1 MIWKA
6 SNHKALMFKRF
17 FIKNSIN
24 VLLLRISGIVFMF
37 LLTLFLTNFFS
48 AEIVGQYDFVR
59 STIMILSGAS
69 LLGTNQAI
77 IYYSGILTSNK
88 SFGSIRFIYFK
99 MIFLILIACAVLY
112 MPMLIVEKETIN
124 QIFNKQG
131 AYELINLSLQGLL
144 FYSITMLNIDTIR
157 ALKHTLISEAFRNLF
172 RYTPFFV
179 FSAVLYIIDQPED
192 LVVWFIYSF
201 LVLFIISTIVV
212 FSILFKKDFPK
223 NADQHF
229 SSIDILKTSYPM
241 ALSAISY
248 FLMQSTDVLFIS
260 AYDTFESV
268 AYYSIAVKL
277 ATVTALALISANIVI
292 APKIASIYNEK
303 NFSELKLILK
313 KATRTNVLIS
323 LPIII
328 LLICFSDYVLSMFG
342 SNYVFAKNA
351 LWILLFAQ
359 FFNSI
364 TGPSALYLNMTGRQK
379 KLNVILLIS
388 LTINLVLNILLVP
401 TFGMLGAAIAT
412 TTSFVLSKAFASALV
427 FYLDNVKTFIS

>member
-1 MIWKA
+1 MYK
-6 SNHKALMFKRF
+6 NV
-17 FIKNSIN
+17 FIKNSLN
-24 VLLLRISGIVFMF
+24 VLLLRISGIMLMF
-37 LLTLFLTNFFS
+37 LLSLFLTNSFS
-48 AEIVGQYDFVR
+48 AELVGQYDFVR
-59 STIMILSGAS
+59 STLMILSGAS

-88 SFGSIRFIYFK
+88 SFGSIKRVYFK
-99 MIFLILIACAVLY
+99 MNFLILIACAVLY
-112 MPMLIVEKETIN
+112 VPILIIDKATIN

-131 AYELINLSLQGLL
+131 AYELVNLSLQGLV

-172 RYTPFFV
+172 RYMPFFV
-179 FSAVLYIIDQPED
+179 FSVILYIIDQPED

-212 FSILFKKDFPK
+212 YSLFLKKDFPK
-223 NADQHF
+223 NAHHHF

-248 FLMQSTDVLFIS
+248 FIMQSTDVLFIS

-277 ATVTALALISANIVI
+277 ATVTALALISVNIVI

-313 KATRTNVLIS
+313 KATRINVLIS

-328 LLICFSDYVLSMFG
+328 LLLSLSEHILSMFG
-342 SNYVFAKNA
+342 SNYIFAKNA

-388 LTINLVLNILLVP
+388 LIINIILNILLVP

-412 TTSFVLSKAFASALV
+412 TTSFVLSKVSASALV

>member
-1 MIWKA
+1 MLK
-6 SNHKALMFKRF
+6 NFL
-17 FIKNSIN
+17 IKNSLK
-24 VLLLRISGIVFMF
+24 VLLLRASGIVLMF
-37 LLTLFLTNFFS
+37 LLSLFLTNSFS

-59 STIMILSGAS
+59 SFLMILSGAS

-77 IYYSGILTSNK
+77 IYYSGILTSKK
-88 SFGSIRFIYFK
+88 SFGSIKSIYFK
-99 MIFLILIACAVLY
+99 MNFLILIACAILY
-112 MPMLIVEKETIN
+112 APLLVIDKEVIN

-131 AYELINLSLQGLL
+131 AYELVSLSLQGLV

-157 ALKHTLISEAFRNLF
+157 ALKHTLISEGFRNIF
-172 RYTPFFV
+172 RYMPFFI
-179 FSAVLYIIDQPED
+179 FSIILYIIDRPED
-192 LVVWFIYSF
+192 LVSWFIYSF
-201 LVLFIISTIVV
+201 VVIFVISTAVV
-212 FSILFKKDFPK
+212 YFFLFNKNFPK
-223 NADQHF
+223 SAAHNF
-229 SSIDILKTSYPM
+229 SSTEILRTSFPM

-277 ATVTALALISANIVI
+277 ATVTALALISVNIVI
-292 APKIASIYNEK
+292 APKIASIYNDK
-303 NFSELKLILK
+303 NFSQLKLILK
-313 KATRTNVLIS
+313 KATRINVVIS

-328 LLICFSDYVLSMFG
+328 LLFFFSEYVLSTFG
-342 SNYVFAKNA
+342 SNYTLAKNA

-388 LTINLVLNILLVP
+388 LVINIVLNILLVP
-401 TFGMLGAAIAT
+401 AFGMLGAATAT
-412 TTSFVLSKAFASALV
+412 TASFVFSKAFASALV

>member
-1 MIWKA
+1 
-6 SNHKALMFKRF
+6 
-17 FIKNSIN
+17 
-24 VLLLRISGIVFMF
+24 MF
-37 LLTLFLTNFFS
+37 LLSLFLTNSFS

-59 STIMILSGAS
+59 SFLMILSGAS

-77 IYYSGILTSNK
+77 IYYSGILTSKK
-88 SFGSIRFIYFK
+88 SFGSVKSIYFK
-99 MIFLILIACAVLY
+99 MNFLILVACAILY
-112 MPMLIVEKETIN
+112 TPLLVIDKEIIN

-131 AYELINLSLQGLL
+131 AYELVSLSLQGLV

-157 ALKHTLISEAFRNLF
+157 ALKHTLISEGFRNIF
-172 RYTPFFV
+172 RYTPFFI
-179 FSAVLYIIDQPED
+179 FSIILYIIDSPED

-201 LVLFIISTIVV
+201 VVIFVISTAVV
-212 FSILFKKDFPK
+212 YLFLFNKNFPK
-223 NADQHF
+223 SAAHNF
-229 SSIDILKTSYPM
+229 SSTEILRASYPM

-277 ATVTALALISANIVI
+277 ATVTALALISVNIVI
-292 APKIASIYNEK
+292 APKIASIYNDK
-303 NFSELKLILK
+303 NFSQLKLILK
-313 KATRTNVLIS
+313 KATRINVVIS

-328 LLICFSDYVLSMFG
+328 LLLFFSEHVLSTFG
-342 SNYVFAKNA
+342 SNYILAKNA
-351 LWILLFAQ
+351 LWILLIAQ

-379 KLNVILLIS
+379 KLNVILVTSLLI
-388 LTINLVLNILLVP
+388 NVVLNIILVP
-401 TFGMLGAAIAT
+401 ALGMLGAAIST
-412 TTSFVLSKAFASALV
+412 TTSFVISKILASALV

>member
-1 MIWKA
+1 
-6 SNHKALMFKRF
+6 MF
-17 FIKNSIN
+17 
-24 VLLLRISGIVFMF
+24 F
-37 LLTLFLTNFFS
+37 LSLFLTNSFS

-59 STIMILSGAS
+59 SSLMILSGAS

-77 IYYSGILTSNK
+77 IYYSGVLTSNK
-88 SFGSIRFIYFK
+88 SFGSIKSIYFK
-99 MIFLILIACAVLY
+99 MNFLILTACAVLY
-112 MPMLIVEKETIN
+112 TPMLMIEKETIN

-131 AYELINLSLQGLL
+131 AYELVNLSLRGLI

-172 RYTPFFV
+172 RYTPFFI
-179 FSAVLYIIDQPED
+179 FSVILYIIDQPED
-192 LVVWFIYSF
+192 LVVWFLNSF
-201 LVLFIISTIVV
+201 IVLFIISTIVV
-212 FSILFKKDFPK
+212 YSLFFKKDFPK
-223 NADQHF
+223 TVHDHF
-229 SSIDILKTSYPM
+229 SSIDILRTSYPM

-277 ATVTALALISANIVI
+277 ATVTALALISVNIVI
-292 APKIASIYNEK
+292 APKIASIYNDK

-313 KATRTNVLIS
+313 KATRINVLIS

-328 LLICFSDYVLSMFG
+328 LLICFSEYILSMFG
-342 SNYVFAKNA
+342 INYILAKNA
-351 LWILLFAQ
+351 LWILLIAQ

-388 LTINLVLNILLVP
+388 LIINVVLNIFLVP

-412 TTSFVLSKAFASALV
+412 TTSFVLSKVFASALV

>member
-1 MIWKA
+1 
-6 SNHKALMFKRF
+6 MFKNF
-17 FIKNSIN
+17 LIKNSLN
-24 VLLLRISGIVFMF
+24 VLLLRISGIILMF
-37 LLTLFLTNFFS
+37 FLSLFLTNSFS

-59 STIMILSGAS
+59 STLMILSGAS

-77 IYYSGILTSNK
+77 IYYSGVLTSNK
-88 SFGSIRFIYFK
+88 SFGSIKSIYFK
-99 MIFLILIACAVLY
+99 MNFLILTACAVLY
-112 MPMLIVEKETIN
+112 MPMLMIEKETIN

-131 AYELINLSLQGLL
+131 AYELVNLSLRGLI

-157 ALKHTLISEAFRNLF
+157 ALKHTVISEAFRNLF
-172 RYTPFFV
+172 RYTPFFI
-179 FSAVLYIIDQPED
+179 FSVILYIIDQPED
-192 LVVWFIYSF
+192 LAVWFLNSF
-201 LVLFIISTIVV
+201 IVLFIISTIVV
-212 FSILFKKDFPK
+212 YSLFFKKDFPK
-223 NADQHF
+223 TVHDHF
-229 SSIDILKTSYPM
+229 SSIDILRTSYPM

-277 ATVTALALISANIVI
+277 ATVTALALISVNIVI
-292 APKIASIYNEK
+292 APKIASIYNDK

-313 KATRTNVLIS
+313 KATRINVLIS

-328 LLICFSDYVLSMFG
+328 LLICFSEYILSMFG
-342 SNYVFAKNA
+342 INYILAKNA
-351 LWILLFAQ
+351 LWILLIAQ

-388 LTINLVLNILLVP
+388 LIINVVLNILLVP

-412 TTSFVLSKAFASALV
+412 TTSFVLSKVFASALV

>member
-1 MIWKA
+1 
-6 SNHKALMFKRF
+6 MFKNF
-17 FIKNSIN
+17 LIKNSLN
-24 VLLLRISGIVFMF
+24 VLLLRISGIILMF
-37 LLTLFLTNFFS
+37 FLSLFLTNSFS

-59 STIMILSGAS
+59 SSLMILSGAS

-77 IYYSGILTSNK
+77 IYYSGVLTSNK
-88 SFGSIRFIYFK
+88 SFGSIKSIYFK
-99 MIFLILIACAVLY
+99 MNFLILTACAVLY
-112 MPMLIVEKETIN
+112 MPMLMIEKETIN

-131 AYELINLSLQGLL
+131 AYELVNLSLRGLI

-172 RYTPFFV
+172 RYTPFFI
-179 FSAVLYIIDQPED
+179 FSVILYIIDQPED
-192 LVVWFIYSF
+192 LVVWFLNSF
-201 LVLFIISTIVV
+201 IVLFIISTIVV
-212 FSILFKKDFPK
+212 YSLFFKKDFPK
-223 NADQHF
+223 TVHDHF
-229 SSIDILKTSYPM
+229 SSIDILRTSYPM

-277 ATVTALALISANIVI
+277 ATVTALALISVNIVI
-292 APKIASIYNEK
+292 APKIASIYNDK

-313 KATRTNVLIS
+313 KATRINVLIS

-328 LLICFSDYVLSMFG
+328 LLICFSEYILSMFG
-342 SNYVFAKNA
+342 INYILAKNA
-351 LWILLFAQ
+351 LWILLIAQ

-388 LTINLVLNILLVP
+388 LIINVVLNIFLVP

-412 TTSFVLSKAFASALV
+412 TTSFVLSKVFASALV

>member
-1 MIWKA
+1 
-6 SNHKALMFKRF
+6 MF
-17 FIKNSIN
+17 
-24 VLLLRISGIVFMF
+24 F
-37 LLTLFLTNFFS
+37 LSLFLTNSFS

-59 STIMILSGAS
+59 SSLMILSGAS

-77 IYYSGILTSNK
+77 IYYSGVLTSNK
-88 SFGSIRFIYFK
+88 SFGSIKSIYFK
-99 MIFLILIACAVLY
+99 MNFLILTACAVLY
-112 MPMLIVEKETIN
+112 MPMLMIEKETIN

-131 AYELINLSLQGLL
+131 AYELVNLSLRGLI

-172 RYTPFFV
+172 RYTPFFI
-179 FSAVLYIIDQPED
+179 FSVILYIIDQPED
-192 LVVWFIYSF
+192 LVVWFLNSF
-201 LVLFIISTIVV
+201 IVLFIISTIVV
-212 FSILFKKDFPK
+212 YSLFFKKDFPK
-223 NADQHF
+223 TVHDHF
-229 SSIDILKTSYPM
+229 SSIDILRTSYPM

-277 ATVTALALISANIVI
+277 ATVTALALISVNIVI
-292 APKIASIYNEK
+292 APKIASIYNDK

-313 KATRTNVLIS
+313 KATRINVLIS

-328 LLICFSDYVLSMFG
+328 LLICFSEYILSMFG
-342 SNYVFAKNA
+342 INYILAKNA
-351 LWILLFAQ
+351 LWILLIAQ

-388 LTINLVLNILLVP
+388 LIINVVLNIFLVP

-412 TTSFVLSKAFASALV
+412 TTSFVLSKVFASALV